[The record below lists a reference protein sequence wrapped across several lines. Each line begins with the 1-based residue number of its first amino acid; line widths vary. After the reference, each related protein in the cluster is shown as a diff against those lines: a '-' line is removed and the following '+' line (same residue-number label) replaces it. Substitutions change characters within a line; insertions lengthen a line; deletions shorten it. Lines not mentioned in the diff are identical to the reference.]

1 MEQISNEA
9 LWGKLSEID
18 KKLSSKTAQSQ
29 VPQLSIEPILKKL
42 EEVQL
47 TLAKPSTQKHWHSIE
62 IKSSKVFIALIGLS
76 LFLLTAIILNISQY
90 KENNRLT
97 DNDIKYRFVK
107 AANQADSLK
116 ISELEDIFEENRN
129 EEAIKILRKRVEDYE
144 HALSKRTKALEQA
157 RWKEEE
163 AARLK
168 REAEKLR
175 R

>member
-1 MEQISNEA
+1 MEQITNEA

-18 KKLSSKTAQSQ
+18 KKLSNKTAQSQ
-29 VPQLSIEPILKKL
+29 VPQLSIEPILVKL

-76 LFLLTAIILNISQY
+76 LFLLTVIILNICQY

-97 DNDIKYRFVK
+97 DNDIKYRFIK

-116 ISELEDIFEENRN
+116 ISELEDIFQENRN
-129 EEAIKILRKRVEDYE
+129 EEVIKILRKRVENYE
-144 HALSKRTKALEQA
+144 YALAKRAKALEQA

-163 AARLK
+163 AERLR